1 MSPLRHRNRIA
12 AGLVA
17 AAAAVLFTGPLA
29 QSASAATL
37 FQTVNSAQTDTQL
50 AISSSSNN
58 APLVFVPEFEGTFVC
73 STCGIAGIPDQQV
86 WSLEKLVV
94 ESRNKFIVNRQTGKC
109 ADVELA
115 AQAPDADPLGARVV
129 ISPCDG
135 TASQRWNHLFAAGA
149 RQSTFQNRAD
159 PHQQRRRRG
168 RAGGFQQQAAVPRT
182 RPAHPDLRPD
192 QRRRRLIPPPALP
205 GPGVRLTP
213 PGPGSFTCV
222 GTRVKSVLDA

>member
-58 APLVFVPEFEGTFVC
+58 APLVFVPEFEGRFVC

-129 ISPCDG
+129 IAPCDG
-135 TASQRWNHLFAAGA
+135 TESQRWNHLFAAGA
-149 RQSTFQNRAD
+149 RQSTFQNELTGLILTNSAAD
-159 PHQQRRRRG
+159 GVVLEGFNSKLPSRERG
-168 RAGGFQQQAAVPRT
+168 QHIQTFGQTNADV
-182 RPAHPDLRPD
+182 D
-192 QRRRRLIPPPALP
+192 
-205 GPGVRLTP
+205 
-213 PGPGSFTCV
+213 
-222 GTRVKSVLDA
+222 